1 MRFIYPAV
9 IKELPDG
16 RFHARFPDLE
26 MCEAEGA
33 TLDLALREAKAAA
46 WSWVDLEFTEED
58 PKLPPASD
66 PEDLTLEEGEF
77 VRNILIIYRVH
88 EGWDE

>member
-26 MCEAEGA
+26 MCEAEGQ
-33 TLDLALREAKAAA
+33 R
-46 WSWVDLEFTEED
+46 S
-58 PKLPPASD
+58 
-66 PEDLTLEEGEF
+66 
-77 VRNILIIYRVH
+77 R
-88 EGWDE
+88 